1 MSWVIPALKA
11 ILPHVGDIVA
21 AAKPVFKRKSAGGAD
36 ALDEPQDEVRAAI
49 TQNAE
54 HIQALADQ
62 LRKTVEVMEV
72 EAEATRAKL
81 KRAYAWCAVAVV
93 TSLVAVGVALAA
105 WLAR

>member
-1 MSWVIPALKA
+1 MSWVLPALKA
-11 ILPHVGDIVA
+11 ILPHVGDIVE
-21 AAKPVFKRKSAGGAD
+21 AAKPVFKRKGVGGE

-54 HIQALADQ
+54 HIQALATQ
-62 LRKTVEVMEV
+62 LQQTVKVL
-72 EAEATRAKL
+72 EAETEATRGKL
-81 KRAYAWCAVAVV
+81 ARAYRWCALSFA